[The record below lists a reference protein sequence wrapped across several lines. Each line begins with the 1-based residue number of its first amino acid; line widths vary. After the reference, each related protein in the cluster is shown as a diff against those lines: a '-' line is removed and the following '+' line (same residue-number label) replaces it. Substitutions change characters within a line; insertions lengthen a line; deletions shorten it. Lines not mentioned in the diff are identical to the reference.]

1 MYLEKS
7 KYLIIWNEISTVLLS
22 DTPMSTRFV
31 LQELH
36 VMLISCLVQYIIQLS
51 RTHAAFNHEASYC
64 DRNAGSNIVQTWHLI
79 DVSVMP
85 QNMRQES

>member
-7 KYLIIWNEISTVLLS
+7 IIWNEISTVLLS
-22 DTPMSTRFV
+22 DTPKSTRFV

-51 RTHAAFNHEASYC
+51 RPHAAFNHEASYC
-64 DRNAGSNIVQTWHLI
+64 DRNAGSSIVQTWHLI
-79 DVSVMP
+79 DVSVML
-85 QNMRQES
+85 QNMRRES